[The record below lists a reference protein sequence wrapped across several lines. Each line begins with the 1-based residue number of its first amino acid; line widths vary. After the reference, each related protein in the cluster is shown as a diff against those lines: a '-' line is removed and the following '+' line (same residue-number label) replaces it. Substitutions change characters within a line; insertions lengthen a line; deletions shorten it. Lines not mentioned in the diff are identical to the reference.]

1 MESLQKGFL
10 SLLNASNPSHHEPFL
25 EWLRISL
32 PDMIRTVSPAPAA
45 NTIKPV
51 IRLQLREISN
61 DIRAHLPLEAVMPS
75 ESIHHP
81 DSEDFLHL
89 DAFLYDE
96 EDEEKLVEDGKLP
109 KQICGDCGSKNTRQ
123 IKLITH
129 SCSKDLLEYIFRN
142 LLPLG
147 LEGKTIVDVGSR
159 LGAVLYGAYFF
170 SNASKI
176 IGIEMNPDLC
186 VLQEQIIN
194 KYKLGNRV
202 QVVRGEMTT
211 LPEVFN
217 SADVVILNNVFDWF
231 MSPELQVKMWL
242 FLRSVIK
249 PGSLIVTVPSLQ
261 ESLQHLPTGIVLET
275 WVRQLNPALPMPHGI
290 DEYEDEP
297 IAKVQMYQVIQNTP
311 LMG

>member
-129 SCSKDLLEYIFRN
+129 SY
-142 LLPLG
+142 
-147 LEGKTIVDVGSR
+147 VGSR

-176 IGIEMNPDLC
+176 I
-186 VLQEQIIN
+186 
-194 KYKLGNRV
+194 
-202 QVVRGEMTT
+202 VVRGEMTT

-275 WVRQLNPALPMPHGI
+275 WMNPSPRCKCIKSFKTHLLWANGRNIIEVLSVHQLRLRLPHSQVF
-290 DEYEDEP
+290 DE
-297 IAKVQMYQVIQNTP
+297 NTLHLLP
-311 LMG
+311 VNIFRNGL